1 MWISEP
7 PVNDPPAPNRRFI
20 IDSAPGIMRCR
31 PAERAIGIEME
42 AESMM
47 ANKINSERV
56 SGWHRA
62 VVGGLGLLGVLLV
75 ANCTSLP
82 TDYPKTVTS
91 ALKAPV
97 TSGVGGIFEREARR
111 HGGKSGF
118 AVIPNNREA
127 FTDRVA
133 LAKFAEKTLD
143 VQYYI
148 WSADTIGLMLGDEIV
163 QAAERGVRVRFLLD
177 DLSFKKRDSA
187 AAALSAHPNIEVR
200 IFNPAQHRSLR
211 RIEFM
216 ANFGRMNKRMHNKIM
231 VMDNAVAIIG
241 GRNIADDYFGLG
253 ETQNNRD
260 LDIAAVGP
268 IVRDISGTFDEFWNS
283 IAAVPIEA
291 LVKEEYK
298 IEDFRKQVV
307 VMRETMNPERYPFP
321 LESDLKALR
330 SRVGG
335 MRGDIVWAHGRV
347 LHDSIESMKKKG
359 QGQTLVKSLGAVMRN
374 ARKELL
380 IESAYFVVRDNGIE
394 FTRTLT
400 SRGVKVRVL
409 TNSLA
414 SNNVLAAQ
422 AGHSKH
428 RVALLD
434 AGMDLYEF
442 RPDAASVM
450 WQVAPQGRD
459 SVTTLH
465 TKALVIDG
473 QHAFVGSFNLDPRS
487 ADINSEI
494 GLLVDSPVFARKVL
508 TFLDDGIKPENAYHV
523 TKDADGKVRW
533 DTVVDGEPRTWSKDP
548 ETSGFK
554 RFKEGFVELLP
565 IQNQL

>member
-1 MWISEP
+1 M
-7 PVNDPPAPNRRFI
+7 RR
-20 IDSAPGIMRCR
+20 
-31 PAERAIGIEME
+31 E
-42 AESMM
+42 A
-47 ANKINSERV
+47 V
-56 SGWHRA
+56 CHP
-62 VVGGLGLLGVLLV
+62 
-75 ANCTSLP
+75 C
-82 TDYPKTVTS
+82 
-91 ALKAPV
+91 
-97 TSGVGGIFEREARR
+97 GVGGQAGR

-118 AVIPNNREA
+118 AVIP
-127 FTDRVA
+127 
-133 LAKFAEKTLD
+133 
-143 VQYYI
+143 
-148 WSADTIGLMLGDEIV
+148 
-163 QAAERGVRVRFLLD
+163 
-177 DLSFKKRDSA
+177 
-187 AAALSAHPNIEVR
+187 
-200 IFNPAQHRSLR
+200 
-211 RIEFM
+211 
-216 ANFGRMNKRMHNKIM
+216 
-231 VMDNAVAIIG
+231 
-241 GRNIADDYFGLG
+241 
-253 ETQNNRD
+253 NNRD

-283 IAAVPIEA
+283 IGAVPIEA
-291 LVKEEYK
+291 LVRKEYK
-298 IEDFRKQVV
+298 IEDFRKQVAM
-307 VMRETMNPERYPFP
+307 MREGMNPERYPFP
-321 LESDLKALR
+321 LESDLKTLR

-335 MRGDIVWAHGRV
+335 MQSDIVWAHGRV

-359 QGQTLVKSLGAVMRN
+359 QGETLANSLGAVAEN
-374 ARKELL
+374 ARKEIL
-380 IESAYFVVRDNGIE
+380 IESAYFVVRANGIE

-428 RVALLD
+428 RAALVD

-494 GLLVDSPVFARKVL
+494 GLMVDSPVFARTVL
-508 TFLDDGIKPENAYHV
+508 DFLNEGIKPENAYHV
-523 TKDADGKVRW
+523 TRDERGKLRW
-533 DTVVDGEPRTWSKDP
+533 DTIIDGEPRTWSKDP

-554 RFKEGFVELLP
+554 RVQAGAIELLP